1 MNKKRYAITLHFYI
15 YEDNDFMARKK
26 AHEIKK
32 SVKGDHVNI
41 LSITDAPYGSIQT
54 RDLDDISEPSG
65 KKDDKLPF

>member
-1 MNKKRYAITLHFYI
+1 
-15 YEDNDFMARKK
+15 MARKK

-54 RDLDDISEPSG
+54 RDLDDISEPG
-65 KKDDKLPF
+65 DKMPF